1 MEENS
6 IFFNIKELE
15 KALIIALEKMRPT
28 EKEHMKK
35 PTPTQMRVVDYI
47 LKNIDK
53 EDLYQRNIEEALNLS
68 KATVSDVL
76 NRMEKNGLIERVYNV
91 KDTRSKKI
99 MLTEKARKMHNMN
112 KKRFQEI
119 AKKAKK
125 NISQDEIEN
134 FLCTLN
140 KMIVNLKDE

>member
-1 MEENS
+1 
-6 IFFNIKELE
+6 
-15 KALIIALEKMRPT
+15 
-28 EKEHMKK
+28 
-35 PTPTQMRVVDYI
+35 
-47 LKNIDK
+47 
-53 EDLYQRNIEEALNLS
+53 
-68 KATVSDVL
+68 
-76 NRMEKNGLIERVYNV
+76 
-91 KDTRSKKI
+91 